1 MLNKQ
6 EVLEHLRN
14 AKKAHVKWVQ
24 RAEALIEGQP
34 VQKEQL
40 PVDCR
45 ECAFGQWFYVE
56 GQRLDIIPNMGCLKE
71 IELLHED
78 LHASYM
84 KIFEIYFS
92 ETPSTFF
99 AKLLGKKKKIT
110 EQDLVIAKHY
120 YAQLKEISEKL
131 IKEIDRLDRR
141 LSALQSDVFAQA

>member
-14 AKKAHVKWVQ
+14 AKKAHLKWVQ

-40 PVDCR
+40 PVDCH
-45 ECAFGQWFYVE
+45 ECAFGEWFYSE

-78 LHASYM
+78 LHAAYM
-84 KIFEIYFS
+84 KIFEIYFA
-92 ETPSTFF
+92 ETPTSFF
-99 AKLLGKKKKIT
+99 AKLLGKKKKIS

-131 IKEIDRLDRR
+131 IKEIERLDRR
-141 LSALQSDVFAQA
+141 LSALQSDVFAEV